1 MTSPP
6 LHQSA
11 EELFI
16 AHARFVATFAHRLG
30 VPERDVDDVVQE
42 TFLVAHRRGGFSP
55 DTAKPTTWLAAIT
68 IRVWATLRR
77 TRRRRPEGS
86 LAGGEETLAARDD
99 VFSITVARQSL
110 KRLDAALAELDE
122 ESRGIFVLF
131 ELEGA
136 SCDEIARALGM
147 PVGTVYSRLHHIRK
161 GLLRHYESTERDV
174 LPRLEGATP

>member
-1 MTSPP
+1 MTRAE
-6 LHQSA
+6 HQSA
-11 EELFI
+11 EALFV

-30 VPERDVDDVVQE
+30 VPSRDIEDVVQE

-55 DTAKPTTWLAAIT
+55 ETAKPTTWLAAIT

-77 TRRRRPEGS
+77 TRRRRPEGA
-86 LAGGEETLAARDD
+86 LASGEESLPSKDD
-99 VFSITVARQSL
+99 VFSVTVARQSL
-110 KRLDAALAELDE
+110 ERLNAALADLDE
-122 ESRGIFVLF
+122 ESRGLFVLF

-136 SCDEIARALGM
+136 SCEEIGRALGL

-161 GLLRHYESTERDV
+161 GLRRHYAAAEPDV